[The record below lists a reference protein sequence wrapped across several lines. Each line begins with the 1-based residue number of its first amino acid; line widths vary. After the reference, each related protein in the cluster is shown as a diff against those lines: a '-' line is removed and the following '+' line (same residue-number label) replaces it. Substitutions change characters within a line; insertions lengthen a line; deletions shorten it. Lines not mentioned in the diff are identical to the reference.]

1 MNGAIHHSVGPARV
15 ALRVLGDF
23 QVLSAGHPVA
33 LPQSRKTRALLAFL
47 ACTGKPQRRERLCE
61 LFWEIPDDPRGA
73 LRWSLSKIR
82 QIVGSALE
90 ADRNMVQLVPGS
102 FDLDLA
108 DLREICSNP
117 LEASPADRLEAVA
130 AHFRG
135 SFLADMYLPRCP
147 EFEAW
152 RTAITDECELS
163 RIRLLRHLVARLGDE
178 PQKALAYAHAL
189 QDILPDDDGLPA
201 EIEHL
206 RQAARLSVASATTH
220 AVPETRPEQAVSVS
234 LPSGRS
240 ERATDRNVPA
250 AAKMRAS
257 VLAIDLISPVQIFEL
272 VDPEAAAEQFEPLY
286 ADIDDTAR
294 RYGGTILEL
303 GNGQALIGFGV
314 FPASEDHALLA
325 CRAGLQL
332 AHQIKSRT
340 AGGVRMRA
348 AVDTGDVILQ
358 QRGSTVGMTGAA
370 PRQARRLAHALNRD
384 AIALT
389 GRARVAAG
397 GYVRSER
404 FDHGDLSGVGRDE
417 ECWELKR
424 ENRAL
429 SRWHLRLHR
438 AGMPLLAREAELFAL
453 HAAWRRTRSGVGQ
466 VVSVSGEAGLGKS
479 RLVHEFCD
487 SVASEGAYLIES
499 GGLEPDR
506 THEFGLVRAMIG
518 NLCGLQP
525 DDRGEA
531 AGVRLASMAS
541 EISLEPWHLPA
552 LSFVLGTT
560 EVDGRWSRLEAE
572 DRTRRI
578 GEAVRAFASACAR
591 RSPLILLIEDLH
603 WVDPQSESVIAKL
616 VDAAAVAPILLIV
629 THRPEYQAPW
639 QSRSHCQ
646 AVKVNRFTPFEC
658 EEAVAAALGTD
669 ASTEVLRD
677 AIAGQCDGS
686 PLFIEEAVR
695 SLAEEARIAGEP
707 GNYRA
712 VGVVERV
719 QIPSS
724 VRALVAARIVR
735 LEQRQRRLL
744 QVVALGPAQAG
755 EPLLRQVAQIG
766 GPEFSAAIGDL
777 IAGEFLV
784 EVGSYPTPSYAVA
797 SPLVREVAAGMLV
810 AGDRAAI
817 DERFREAAGDLGIG
831 RDEELRPYFA
841 KAS

>member
-1 MNGAIHHSVGPARV
+1 MSESMHHSVGPARV

-23 QVLSAGHPVA
+23 QVLSAGQPVT

-82 QIVGSALE
+82 QIVGPALE
-90 ADRNMVQLVPGS
+90 ADRNTVQLVPGS

-108 DLREICSNP
+108 DLREACSNP
-117 LEASPADRLEAVA
+117 LETSPSERLEAVA
-130 AHFRG
+130 LHFRG

-152 RTAITDECELS
+152 RTAIADECELS

-178 PQKALAYAHAL
+178 PQKALACAHAL
-189 QDILPDDDGLPA
+189 QDILPDDDGLPV
-201 EIEHL
+201 EIARL
-206 RQAARLSVASATTH
+206 RQAARQSAAT
-220 AVPETRPEQAVSVS
+220 AMVQAIPENRPEPAAPAPA
-234 LPSGRS
+234 PSGDF
-240 ERATDRNVPA
+240 EQVAAPDIPA

-286 ADIDDTAR
+286 ADIDDVAQ

-314 FPASEDHALLA
+314 SPASEDHALLA

-332 AHQIKSRT
+332 VHQIKIRT
-340 AGGVRMRA
+340 GGGVRMRA
-348 AVDTGDVILQ
+348 AIDTGDVILQ
-358 QRGSTVGMTGAA
+358 PRGSTVGLTGAA
-370 PRQARRLAHALNRD
+370 PRQARRLAHALKRD

-404 FDHGDLSGVGRDE
+404 FDHNDLSGVGRDE

-438 AGMPLLAREAELFAL
+438 ASMPLLAREAELFAL

-466 VVSVSGEAGLGKS
+466 VVAVSSEAGLGKS

-487 SVASEGAYLIES
+487 SVATEGAYLIES

-506 THEFGLVRAMIG
+506 THEFGLVRAIMG

-525 DDRGEA
+525 DDGSEA
-531 AGVRLASMAS
+531 AGARLAAMAS
-541 EISLEPWHLPA
+541 ELSLEPWHLPA
-552 LSFVLGTT
+552 LSFLLRTAEGDGPWSKFET
-560 EVDGRWSRLEAE
+560 EDKVQ
-572 DRTRRI
+572 RI
-578 GEAVRAFASACAR
+578 GEAIRAFASACAR
-591 RSPLILLIEDLH
+591 RSPRILLVEDLH
-603 WVDPQSESVIAKL
+603 WADPQSEAVIAKL
-616 VDAAAVAPILLIV
+616 VDAAAAAPILLIV
-629 THRPEYQAPW
+629 THRPDYVAPW
-639 QSRSHCQ
+639 QSRTHCQ
-646 AVKVNRFTPFEC
+646 MVKINRFTPSEC

-669 ASTEVLRD
+669 ASTEVLRS
-677 AIAGQCDGS
+677 AIVRQCDGS

-695 SLAEEARIAGEP
+695 SLAEEGRIAGEP
-707 GNYRA
+707 GSFHA

-719 QIPSS
+719 QIPST
-724 VRALVAARIVR
+724 VRALVTARIAR
-735 LEQRQRRLL
+735 LEPRQRRLL
-744 QVVALGPAQAG
+744 QVAALGPAVSG

-766 GPEFSAAIGDL
+766 ESEFSAAVEGL
-777 IAGEFLV
+777 LAGEFLV
-784 EVGSYPTPSYAVA
+784 EVSSYPTMSYAVA
-797 SPLVREVAAGMLV
+797 SPLMREVAAGMLV
-810 AGDRAAI
+810 AADRAAI
-817 DERFREAAGDLGIG
+817 EDRFGAAAGDIGIDG
-831 RDEELRPYFA
+831 ALQPYFA